1 MCLICIEIA
10 KGSMTTRE
18 ARRALPEMREK
29 IGDSHAREVK
39 ALLDDTDE
47 GKAVP
52 PKP

>member
-29 IGDSHAREVK
+29 IGDAHANEVK
-39 ALLDDTDE
+39 TLLDRED
-47 GKAVP
+47 KAKSP
-52 PKP
+52 A